1 MRIASRGVPS
11 AYILFLSLPALWSQ
25 RPTAHASRVTGL
37 IREALAA
44 AFSQVSRDKATCYMH
59 NRPQESLTL
68 GSRDTRQRRRHKS
81 ESNVFDFDSWGGAG
95 VSTKYTERTGK

>member
-25 RPTAHASRVTGL
+25 RPTAHASRDSLG
-37 IREALAA
+37 
-44 AFSQVSRDKATCYMH
+44 SSRRLSLKCQETKTTCYMH

-68 GSRDTRQRRRHKS
+68 GSSLKRH
-81 ESNVFDFDSWGGAG
+81 
-95 VSTKYTERTGK
+95 